1 MTSSSIARQ
10 LPTSDDTRRL
20 GRELGAL
27 LRAGD
32 LVVLTGSLGAGKTV
46 FVQGVG
52 AGLGVRGPV
61 VSPTF
66 VIARVHRDGRVPLV
80 HVDAYRLRSLAEV
93 DDLDL
98 DVELTDS
105 VLAVEWGAGLVEQL
119 TDSRVEVQL
128 THGRRWRAA
137 LRRARPVRCR
147 LGRSIA
153 EIRLTAVYV
162 LAIDTS
168 SAAVTAAV
176 AALSPGGIEILAQR
190 VTIDARAHAEV
201 LTPSIEACLRE
212 AGRTVRDLA
221 AVVAGVGP
229 GPFTGLR
236 VGLVT
241 AAVLGDTLGIPTYG
255 AGSLDAISVRLTPDP
270 LLVAGD
276 ARRQEIYW
284 ARYADNSRQVGPD
297 VGRPESIDTSGL
309 AVMAGAGA
317 RRYADVL
324 GLPLLDRDYPT
335 VDRTGHARRGADP
348 AGCGLRGAH
357 AALPAPSGRR

>member
-1 MTSSSIARQ
+1 M
-10 LPTSDDTRRL
+10 
-20 GRELGAL
+20 
-27 LRAGD
+27 
-32 LVVLTGSLGAGKTV
+32 
-46 FVQGVG
+46 
-52 AGLGVRGPV
+52 
-61 VSPTF
+61 
-66 VIARVHRDGRVPLV
+66 
-80 HVDAYRLRSLAEV
+80 
-93 DDLDL
+93 
-98 DVELTDS
+98 
-105 VLAVEWGAGLVEQL
+105 
-119 TDSRVEVQL
+119 
-128 THGRRWRAA
+128 
-137 LRRARPVRCR
+137 
-147 LGRSIA
+147 
-153 EIRLTAVYV
+153 YV

-176 AALSPGGIEILAQR
+176 AALSPGGIEVLAER

-255 AGSLDAISVRLTPDP
+255 AGSLDAIAVRLTRTRC
-270 LLVAGD
+270 LSRVTRV
-276 ARRQEIYW
+276 ARRSTGLATRTTR
-284 ARYADNSRQVGPD
+284 ARPAPD

-324 GLPLLDRDYPT
+324 GLPLLDRDYPAVIGLVT
-335 VDRTGHARRGADP
+335 LAAERIRQGADSEVLTP
-348 AGCGLRGAH
+348 LYLRLPDAVEPGARK
-357 AALPAPSGRR
+357 AVLQ

>member
-1 MTSSSIARQ
+1 M
-10 LPTSDDTRRL
+10 
-20 GRELGAL
+20 
-27 LRAGD
+27 
-32 LVVLTGSLGAGKTV
+32 
-46 FVQGVG
+46 F
-52 AGLGVRGPV
+52 
-61 VSPTF
+61 
-66 VIARVHRDGRVPLV
+66 
-80 HVDAYRLRSLAEV
+80 
-93 DDLDL
+93 
-98 DVELTDS
+98 
-105 VLAVEWGAGLVEQL
+105 
-119 TDSRVEVQL
+119 
-128 THGRRWRAA
+128 
-137 LRRARPVRCR
+137 
-147 LGRSIA
+147 
-153 EIRLTAVYV
+153 V

-176 AALSPGGIEILAQR
+176 AELSPGGIEVLAER

-241 AAVLGDTLGIPTYG
+241 AAVLGDTLGIRTYG
-255 AGSLDAISVRLTPDP
+255 AGSLDAIAVRLTPDP

-284 ARYADNSRQVGPD
+284 ARYADNSRHAGPD
-297 VGRPESIDTSGL
+297 VGCPQAIDTTGL

-335 VDRTGHARRGADP
+335 AIGLVTLGAERIRQGADSEALTP
-348 AGCGLRGAH
+348 LYLRRPDAVEPGARK
-357 AALPAPSGRR
+357 AVLQ